1 MENKGIIKNKTQKER
16 LLFYADM
23 GNYFSPDGQFD
34 ENSFRMMLR
43 EVLGNLKQ
51 GDNTRFPETLS
62 EWMSSYLSEVIEY
75 LLEKGLA
82 DATFRLVKA
91 AIEEAEHYGLK
102 NLSIPAIQM
111 KHLMEKVPL
120 PPKKEERKKSSS
132 DEMRR
137 KIFEAAIEVFGSKGY
152 HRATIDDIVT
162 LSGVGKGSVYR
173 HFKSKEDLLSEL
185 LVEKYNEFV
194 DIMNRLFSR
203 DMDILQQIHEM
214 IKTWLEFIESNHVVY
229 RLIQVEAN
237 TKNTADSNMFYDYV
251 INHLP
256 MLKERIIALN
266 REKQIKTTNFYTV
279 FYGILGFVDGVVH
292 KWYRNNMSY
301 PLRDELPV
309 ILEVIFNGFVGESKT
324 GRHFYIPPGGR
335 A

>member
-1 MENKGIIKNKTQKER
+1 MENKGTIKNKSQKER
-16 LLFYADM
+16 LVFYAEI

-34 ENSFRMMLR
+34 ENAFRMMLR
-43 EVLGNLKQ
+43 EVLGNIKQ
-51 GDNTRFPETLS
+51 AGDNSFPEKLS
-62 EWMSSYLSEVIEY
+62 GWMSSYLAE
-75 LLEKGLA
+75 
-82 DATFRLVKA
+82 ATFRLVRA
-91 AIEEAEHYGLK
+91 AIEEAEHFGLS
-102 NLSIPAIQM
+102 NLSIPAEQM
-111 KHLMEKVPL
+111 KHLLEKVPS

-137 KIFEAAIEVFGSKGY
+137 KIFEAAVEVFGSKGY
-152 HRATIDDIVT
+152 HRATIDDIVA

-173 HFKSKEDLLSEL
+173 YFKSKEDLLSEL

-214 IKTWLEFIESNHVVY
+214 IKKWLEFIETNHVVY

-237 TKNTADSNMFYDYV
+237 AKNISGSNMFYDYV

-256 MLKERIIALN
+256 MLKERIISLN
-266 REKQIKTTNFYTV
+266 REKQLKTTNFYTV
-279 FYGILGFVDGVVH
+279 FYGILGFVDGVVQ
-292 KWYRNNMSY
+292 KWYRLNMSY

-309 ILEVIFNGFVGESKT
+309 ILEVIFNGFVGETKT
-324 GRHFYIPPGGR
+324 GKHFYIPPGGKV
-335 A
+335 